1 MTANMNCKKARP
13 LFSLLEGGELEG
25 QVAGGVRGHLEG
37 CSECRG
43 LAARSRRLQALL
55 ALKRHEQPDEFYFRT
70 FLSGFHR
77 RLYADIVRRKS
88 LWSTIRAALEL
99 DHRVGF
105 ALRAAT
111 LCAGGALVS
120 LSLYTSHLSLQ
131 TNADQLAMNASDR
144 SSRGVA
150 HPVESSWSE
159 VAVADHRAQTRT
171 KYVLDRVSYSPTLH
185 ETSVLS
191 F

>member
-1 MTANMNCKKARP
+1 MTNMNCKKARP

-25 QVAGGVRGHLEG
+25 QVAGGVREHLES
-37 CSECRG
+37 CPECRG
-43 LAARSRRLQALL
+43 LATRTRRVQALL

-77 RLYADIVRRKS
+77 RLYADLVQRKS
-88 LWSTIRAALEL
+88 LWGTIRAAFEL
-99 DHRVGF
+99 DQRAGF

-111 LCAGGALVS
+111 FCAGVALVT

-131 TNADQLAMNASDR
+131 TNTEQLAMNAADR
-144 SSRGVA
+144 LSRNVA
-150 HPVESSWSE
+150 RPVDPSWSG
-159 VAVADHRAQTRT
+159 VAVADHRAPART
-171 KYVLDRVSYSPTLH
+171 EYVLDRVSYSPTLH
-185 ETSVLS
+185 ETAVLS